1 MSFFDFF
8 FPEQAQASHLRTIAE
23 NQRYVARRESN
34 QRFDEEMRRRQDRQ
48 ATAAMED
55 RVAALEKDLGQAGLI
70 IEALVQLLGESG
82 MLQREDL
89 MQRAIEVDL
98 ADGLNDGKLTPPE
111 EANRS
116 KPFVP
121 HRKWGQ
127 AQE

>member
-82 MLQREDL
+82 TLQREDL